1 MEWNYKKL
9 QQINGIGKE
18 TSKDIFRMFDTE
30 QELVDA
36 LKINKVGL
44 QNDIVVK
51 LNEYYDDKKLNIMA
65 EEVVEKD
72 SSSVRC
78 NSCNLILP
86 KENTYGIC
94 PHCGR
99 IN

>member
-18 TSKDIFRMFDTE
+18 TAKDIFRIFETE
-30 QELVDA
+30 QDLVTA
-36 LKINKVGL
+36 LKNNKAGL
-44 QNDIVVK
+44 RNDIV
-51 LNEYYDDKKLNIMA
+51 KKLNDYYDNRELDIMV
-65 EEVVEKD
+65 EEVVAKD
-72 SSSVRC
+72 LFNTRC

>member
-44 QNDIVVK
+44 QNDIVAK
-51 LNEYYDDKKLNIMA
+51 LIEYYDDKKLNTMA

-72 SSSVRC
+72 LFNVRC
-78 NSCNLILP
+78 NSCNLTLP

>member
-18 TSKDIFRMFDTE
+18 TAKDIFRMFETE
-30 QELVDA
+30 QELVTA
-36 LKINKVGL
+36 LKNDKVGL
-44 QNDIVVK
+44 QNNIVEK
-51 LNEYYDDKKLNIMA
+51 LNEYYDDKTLNTMA
-65 EEVVEKD
+65 EEVIEKD
-72 SSSVRC
+72 SFSARC